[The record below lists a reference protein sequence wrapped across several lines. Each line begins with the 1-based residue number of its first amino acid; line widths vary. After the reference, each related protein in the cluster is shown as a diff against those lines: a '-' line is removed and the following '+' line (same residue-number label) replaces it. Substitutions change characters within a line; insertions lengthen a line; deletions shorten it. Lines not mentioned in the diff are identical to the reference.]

1 MGIATSQSYL
11 WKPVLCL
18 SRPGVSRMNSTP
30 MFPWQNVMLMHR
42 SPGGKTHRPFQ
53 EYRQYCSQHSRKLGQ
68 SFYLR
73 CLSCFSPLSFW
84 NQENSKG
91 SNGTSQ
97 NSDTRSLEAFTF
109 QSILSSVLF
118 CFPICVSVLMRC
130 VCVSSGDKVVIISN
144 PASLISEVYW
154 ERPRTTNVPQIHVEA
169 GWKFRIL
176 IKGAEDERKIV
187 LVISGAMWSCMFGNW
202 FIRSVSALWSHFLWG
217 VLLISYGSQG
227 KLFICP
233 AQYKNATKSEHFHFD
248 LNISGRLIYLMHYPM
263 IPKT

>member
-1 MGIATSQSYL
+1 MFLSQNIKKLFLHTPKILLDTAENAMGMATSQSYL

-30 MFPWQNVMLMHR
+30 MFPWQNVHH

-84 NQENSKG
+84 TLKIEENSKG

-97 NSDTRSLEAFTF
+97 TSDTRSLEAFTF

-118 CFPICVSVLMRC
+118 CFPICVVFLCLCGVC
-130 VCVSSGDKVVIISN
+130 VC
-144 PASLISEVYW
+144 L
-154 ERPRTTNVPQIHVEA
+154 VE
-169 GWKFRIL
+169 
-176 IKGAEDERKIV
+176 
-187 LVISGAMWSCMFGNW
+187 
-202 FIRSVSALWSHFLWG
+202 IRL
-217 VLLISYGSQG
+217 
-227 KLFICP
+227 
-233 AQYKNATKSEHFHFD
+233 
-248 LNISGRLIYLMHYPM
+248 
-263 IPKT
+263 